1 VENRISELKDK
12 IEIKEKTEDILVK
25 QLESSH
31 KKYARTQYL
40 HQKIKPE
47 NHGH

>member
-12 IEIKEKTEDILVK
+12 IEIKEKTKEILSNNPRAVK
-25 QLESSH
+25 EICKNSETPS
-31 KKYARTQYL
+31 KTKS
-40 HQKIKPE
+40 E